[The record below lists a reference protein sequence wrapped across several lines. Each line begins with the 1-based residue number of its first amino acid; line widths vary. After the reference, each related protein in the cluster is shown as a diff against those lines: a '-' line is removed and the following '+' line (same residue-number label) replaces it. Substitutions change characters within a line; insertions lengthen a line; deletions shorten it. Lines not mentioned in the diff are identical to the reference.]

1 MAFVLGLGE
10 HWHGETPRWRDPGLG
25 FFLPPFPASLS
36 LQLEEMCR
44 EQQASLG
51 NGHGDLVE
59 ATAAWLGTQK
69 DPEHRERWGPPGLRK
84 NKEFKK
90 KKIREV
96 RLPRAG
102 GRTGD
107 CGMWSRGRGVVL
119 GGKEIFFFS

>member
-1 MAFVLGLGE
+1 MALVLGLGE

-25 FFLPPFPASLS
+25 FFLPPFPPSLS

-84 NKEFKK
+84 NKELKK
-90 KKIREV
+90 KKKKSER
-96 RLPRAG
+96 
-102 GRTGD
+102 
-107 CGMWSRGRGVVL
+107 
-119 GGKEIFFFS
+119 

>member
-1 MAFVLGLGE
+1 MEKLHAGEIPGWAF
-10 HWHGETPRWRDPGLG
+10 
-25 FFLPPFPASLS
+25 FSPPSPPSLS

-84 NKEFKK
+84 NKELKKKK